1 MSMINTK
8 VHMFEK

>member
-1 MSMINTK
+1 MSMLNTK

>member
-1 MSMINTK
+1 MINTK